1 MADPEALEVKTIT
14 AEIWDERKA
23 TLLAIVQA

>member
-1 MADPEALEVKTIT
+1 MADPEALEVETIT
-14 AEIWDERKA
+14 AEVWDERKA

>member
-1 MADPEALEVKTIT
+1 MADPEALEVETIT
-14 AEIWDERKA
+14 TEVWDERKA

>member
-1 MADPEALEVKTIT
+1 MADPEALEVETIT
-14 AEIWDERKA
+14 GEVWDERKA